1 MKGRN
6 QRGHN
11 FFSILIHL
19 IAIEVLMLITNSN
32 HPTLESINQT
42 LCITCDHEVNM
53 NLTEATTTT
62 ETNNNSNLIRKSI
75 ALNHAGIYCME
86 SNNTVEAIKL
96 FTVAF
101 KTHLDLVTKK
111 NFRSSSRSLVP
122 SGTTGTIDQNQ
133 PSHLVRS
140 VSASSPSSSSTVNFD
155 LSSLSL
161 RQQLRLKRSINV
173 DDFFV
178 SLPEQYLYH
187 TTSSCNWTAYRDL
200 IRIPP
205 IEELPLTLSFAWEVE
220 EEEANHGKND
230 DDDCSNPR
238 EEKERFLGF
247 ILTSYAFNLALAH
260 HQRGYELSLFDTSD
274 DSRLIQQY
282 SFNRAGR
289 LYELTM
295 NLEKIRSN
303 AAIILEDE
311 QIQRGEAPSE
321 ERLHSSVITDPN
333 LSSKSTWFSPRIVL
347 ACINNLAQV
356 HFLLNDS
363 IQSQR
368 CYRQLRSTVANLNQR
383 RQVNGDRG
391 EGYLQFYWTCAY
403 RGLLQHHFLPSTTV
417 SRYAAAA

>member
-1 MKGRN
+1 M
-6 QRGHN
+6 
-11 FFSILIHL
+11 
-19 IAIEVLMLITNSN
+19 NSN

-42 LCITCDHEVNM
+42 LCIPCDNEVNM

-62 ETNNNSNLIRKSI
+62 ETNKVSNLIRKSI
-75 ALNHAGIYCME
+75 ALNHAGIFCME
-86 SNNTVEAIKL
+86 SNSTVEAIKL

-101 KTHLDLVTKK
+101 KIHLDLITKK
-111 NFRSSSRSLVP
+111 SFRNSSRSLVP
-122 SGTTGTIDQNQ
+122 SGTTGTIDQHQ

-140 VSASSPSSSSTVNFD
+140 VSTSSPSSSSTINFD

-187 TTSSCNWTAYRDL
+187 TTSNCNWTAYRDL

-220 EEEANHGKND
+220 EEADHGKND
-230 DDDCSNPR
+230 DGDDDYSNPR
-238 EEKERFLGF
+238 EEGESFLGF
-247 ILTSYAFNLALAH
+247 ISTSYAFNLALAH

-295 NLEKIRSN
+295 NLEKNRSN
-303 AAIILEDE
+303 AAIVLEDE
-311 QIQRGEAPSE
+311 QVQRGEA
-321 ERLHSSVITDPN
+321 DPN

-347 ACINNLAQV
+347 ACINNLAQI
-356 HFLLNDS
+356 HLLLNDS

-368 CYRQLRSTVANLNQR
+368 CYRQLQSTVANLNQR
-383 RQVNGDRG
+383 RQVNGGRG

-403 RGLLQHHFLPSTTV
+403 RGLLQHHFLPSTMV
-417 SRYAAAA
+417 SRNAAAA